1 MEPRGP
7 TWRRYLRFWRHDVDA
22 DIDDELRFHLE
33 ERTEELVRG
42 GMPNDAAR
50 ATALAEFGSVTAVQA
65 GLRSIDTRLERRRR
79 RGAWRDELAL
89 DLRFAFR
96 GLRRQPV
103 FAAIVIATLALG
115 IGANSAIFSVV
126 DAVLLKP
133 LPYREPGQLVRV
145 WSTYPPPKAIFVQ
158 MRANTRSFTGI
169 AGYGFERDVSVL
181 RPCVSADATC
191 APVRATAADV
201 SANLF
206 SLLGVNAE
214 LGRALRDGE
223 DRPGSDGVVVLG
235 HALWQQTF
243 GGDPNVIGAR
253 FSIDGIPR
261 TVVGVMPNDF
271 ALPTAGTQL
280 WLPATINPSNGVEY
294 WYESNLRMI
303 GRLRGG
309 VTLAQ
314 ATSALRAAADR
325 ARPTFPLRMPDRW
338 GREADVISLKRDDT
352 GGSAPMLTVVF
363 GSVLAVLLVCCAN
376 VANLVMARG
385 AAREREVAIRGAL
398 GAGRRRVVR
407 QMLTENVVLGLLGA
421 LVGLG
426 VAYAALHG
434 FVALLPARLPRA
446 ETIAIDSRVLVFT
459 LLLSLGTSVVFGVLP
474 AIRASRPDLRS
485 TLGSGSSRTAT
496 PHRRASEALVV
507 AQIALAVL
515 LVAGAGLLLKSL
527 WLLRQVDPGFRPD
540 HVLAV
545 EVPLP
550 SFSNDTVTRGRDF
563 YESVL
568 SRMEALRPVRAA
580 AVTSAI
586 PFGAM
591 SNRAAIDLEEH
602 PTPQGR
608 LGPTPKFAA
617 ITPDYPRT
625 MGIPLVAGR
634 AFSDA
639 DRDGAPPV
647 ALVDQAAARTF
658 WPNENPIGKRLR
670 FIWLKDWMTVVGVV
684 GDVRRD
690 SLTAVPEPSLYV
702 PLRQNS
708 IATAAFVL
716 LRVAGETRID
726 AGLTT
731 AVRDVVTSVNATVP
745 LGRMR
750 ELRAAVDDSAAAPR
764 FTSLLLAIFAAAAL
778 LLGAIGIYGVVAYS
792 VARRTR
798 EIGVRMALGAR
809 RTDVLAMV
817 LGEGARLAGVGLL
830 VGFVAAFAAGR
841 LLAGLLF
848 GVRPTDP
855 IVLVSVPVLL
865 GVVAVAATLVPAF
878 RASRVDPVVTM
889 RDA

>member
-50 ATALAEFGSVTAVQA
+50 ATALTEFGSVAAVHA
-65 GLRSIDTRLERRRR
+65 GLRSIDTRLDRRRR

-89 DLRFAFR
+89 DLRSAFR

-103 FAAIVIATLALG
+103 FAGIVIATLALG

-133 LPYREPGQLVRV
+133 LPYRDPGQLVRV

-158 MRANTRSFTGI
+158 MRAYTRSFTGL

-181 RPCVSADATC
+181 RTCASGDATC
-191 APVRATAADV
+191 GPVRATAVDV

-206 SLLGVNAE
+206 SLLGVNAAF
-214 LGRALRDGE
+214 GRALREGE
-223 DRPGSDGVVVLG
+223 DRPGSDGVVVIG

-243 GGDPNVIGAR
+243 GGDPNVIGTR
-253 FSIDGIPR
+253 LSIDGIPR

-271 ALPTAGTQL
+271 ALPSGRTQL
-280 WLPATINPSNGVEY
+280 WLPATINASNGVEY

-303 GRLRGG
+303 GRLREH

-314 ATSALRAAADR
+314 ATSDLRTATDR

-338 GREADVISLKRDDT
+338 GRDADVISLKRDDT
-352 GGSAPMLTVVF
+352 GGSAAMLTVLF

-385 AAREREVAIRGAL
+385 AAREREIAIRGAL

-407 QMLTENVVLGLLGA
+407 QMLTENLVLGLLGA
-421 LVGLG
+421 LAGLG
-426 VAYAALHG
+426 VAYVALPG

-446 ETIAIDSRVLVFT
+446 ETIGIDGRVLVFT
-459 LLLSLGTSVVFGVLP
+459 LGLSLATSVLFGLLP
-474 AIRASRPDLRS
+474 AMRAARTDLRS
-485 TLGSGSSRTAT
+485 TLASGASRTAT
-496 PHRRASEALVV
+496 PHRRVSEALVV

-550 SFSNDTVTRGRDF
+550 SFASDTVTRSRDF

-568 SRMEALRPVRAA
+568 SRMEMLRPVRAA
-580 AVTSAI
+580 AVSTAI

-625 MGIPLVAGR
+625 MGIPLIAGR
-634 AFSDA
+634 PFNDG
-639 DRDGAPPV
+639 DRDGAPLV
-647 ALVDQAAARTF
+647 AFVDQSAARAF
-658 WPNENPIGKRLR
+658 WPNENAVGKRLR
-670 FIWLKDWMTVVGVV
+670 FIWLKDWVTVIGVV

-690 SLTAVPEPSLYV
+690 SLTAAPEPSLYV

-708 IATAAFVL
+708 VSTNAFVL
-716 LRVAGETRID
+716 LRVGGEARID
-726 AGLTT
+726 ASLTS
-731 AVRDVVTSVNATVP
+731 AVRDAVTSVNATVP
-745 LGRMR
+745 VGRMR
-750 ELRAAVDDSAAAPR
+750 ELRALVDDSAAAPR

-792 VARRTR
+792 VARRIR

-809 RTDVLAMV
+809 RIDVLGMV
-817 LGEGARLAGVGLL
+817 LREGARLAAIGLI

-848 GVRPTDP
+848 AVRPTDP
-855 IVLVSVPVLL
+855 MVLLSVPSLL
-865 GVVAVAATLVPAF
+865 GLVALAATMIPAF